1 MTCRRKTK
9 SERELV
15 ADINKTFTKYCGS
28 QSSCNTCKYQN
39 YNECV
44 IEYLKDLLKKEDGTV
59 KSEVKTITINLRS
72 DYAYQLALFLGEQS
86 IKDTEYIIDKYNLK
100 MNKKEMD
107 DIIQHLFNQLA
118 CELELEL

>member
-100 MNKKEMD
+100 MNKNEME
-107 DIIQHLFNQLA
+107 DILQHLFNQLYY
-118 CELELEL
+118 ELELEF